1 MTTFVAF
8 TPSNTGV
15 PFQANVTLDGNL
27 YSLTAS
33 WNLAAQ
39 RWYLT
44 ITDTTGNLVWSG
56 GLVGS
61 PLTSNIY
68 LALGIFT
75 TSTILYREDTGN
87 FEINP

>member
-1 MTTFVAF
+1 MNLIPF
-8 TPSNTGV
+8 TPSSTGV
-15 PFQANVTLDGNL
+15 PFQANVTLDGNP
-27 YSLTAS
+27 YSLGAS

-39 RWYLT
+39 RWYATLT
-44 ITDTTGNLVWSG
+44 DATGNLVWSG
-56 GLVGS
+56 ALIGS
-61 PLTSNIY
+61 PLALNIY

>member
-1 MTTFVAF
+1 MTTLVAF

-15 PFQANVTLDGNL
+15 PFQANVTLDGNP

-39 RWYLT
+39 RWYATL
-44 ITDTTGNLVWSG
+44 TDTTGNLVWSG
-56 GLVGS
+56 ALVGS
-61 PLTSNIY
+61 PLTSDIY

>member
-1 MTTFVAF
+1 MTTIPF
-8 TPSNTGV
+8 TPSGTGV
-15 PFQANVTLDGNL
+15 PFQANVTLDGNP
-27 YSLTAS
+27 YSLAAS

-39 RWYLT
+39 RWYATL
-44 ITDTTGNLVWSG
+44 TDTTGNLVWSG
-56 GLVGS
+56 ALIGS